1 MNNGLLNRTDRQ
13 AEYEASFENLWQNFR
28 SMYKRL
34 IEQYSTLDTGDKN
47 ERNKQLYVLK
57 QLAKIDTCK
66 KLNNAL
72 MGNGII
78 KDWNFAPEPYKS
90 RLND

>member
-34 IEQYSTLDTGDKN
+34 IEQYSTLDVGAKD

-57 QLAKIDTCK
+57 
-66 KLNNAL
+66 
-72 MGNGII
+72 
-78 KDWNFAPEPYKS
+78 
-90 RLND
+90 